1 MIKQWSIENEIPTPM
16 PSVAEH
22 EDLGASLL
30 NFAEF
35 DTDHILQQQNRK
47 DDIKSSYNVFKA
59 SQAQ

>member
-1 MIKQWSIENEIPTPM
+1 M